1 LRRISSPTVALT
13 ASVPVGEPAPRRR
26 PPLVLA
32 YHGLGS
38 FPRAMDPYNL
48 MIRPERFREQVTS
61 LRGRGYRFVALSE
74 LSASI
79 EQAAPPAALCAM
91 TFDDGTVDN
100 LEVLAPM
107 LAELEVPASVFVC
120 PGLLGSPHFAM
131 PAEAG
136 VRLMNADELRE
147 LASLPLIE
155 IGSHT
160 NAHAD
165 LSSAGA
171 EQAHSE
177 MVSSRGALEDLLQR
191 PVLSFAYPKC
201 DYSPACPEAARR
213 AGYSVAV
220 TCGGRGGW
228 RRYELARESVV
239 SLDGRLLF
247 ALKSRGLFLPLRESL
262 PGRLARSA
270 SRPLRHRKTA

>member
-1 LRRISSPTVALT
+1 VALT
-13 ASVPVGEPAPRRR
+13 ASVPAGERTPRRR
-26 PPLVLA
+26 PSLILA

-38 FPRAMDPYNL
+38 FPRALDPYNL

-61 LRGRGYRFVALSE
+61 LRGRGYRFVSLAE
-74 LSASI
+74 LTADI
-79 EQAAPPAALCAM
+79 EQAGPPEALCAM

-120 PGLLGSPHFAM
+120 PELLGSAHFAM

-136 VRLMNADELRE
+136 VRLMDAEELLE
-147 LASLPLIE
+147 LASSPLVE

-160 NAHAD
+160 NAHTD
-165 LSSAGA
+165 LSTAGA
-171 EQAHSE
+171 EQAYGE
-177 MVSSRGALEDLLQR
+177 MVSSRGTLEELLQR

-201 DYSPACPEAARR
+201 DYSPDCPEAARR

-228 RRYELARESVV
+228 RRYELARESIV

-247 ALKSRGLFLPLRESL
+247 ALKSRGLFLPLRGSL

-270 SRPLRHRKTA
+270 SRPLRHRNTA